1 MKMLDG
7 KTAIIYGGGG
17 GIGSGVAETF
27 AREGARVFLAG
38 RTRQTLE
45 AAAKAITAA
54 GGSADVD
61 VLDAHD
67 EQAVEEHVRSVIGY
81 DDCIRGS
88 FDAIAIIDVLYKI
101 PITQWDTMLGR
112 IAARLTP
119 GGVLLVKE
127 HDPTARIKHGWNR
140 LQERA
145 ASALGLTLG
154 SSFSYESPADFR
166 DRLQRH
172 GFREVNTQRID
183 GGYPHSHVLYVARI

>member
-1 MKMLDG
+1 MEAQAMKMLDG

-67 EQAVEEHVRSVIGY
+67 EQAVEEHVRLVIGRTGSVDVSFNLISRGDIQGIPLVSMTA
-81 DDCIRGS
+81 DD
-88 FDAIAIIDVLYKI
+88 
-101 PITQWDTMLGR
+101 
-112 IAARLTP
+112 
-119 GGVLLVKE
+119 LL
-127 HDPTARIKHGWNR
+127 
-140 LQERA
+140 RA
-145 ASALGLTLG
+145 
-154 SSFSYESPADFR
+154 P
-166 DRLQRH
+166 
-172 GFREVNTQRID
+172 ID
-183 GGYPHSHVLYVARI
+183 GLRTNFLTA